1 MRFQYLRPVNTIF
14 LLFFE
19 MQIYK
24 KILIYP
30 QIKLDI
36 NTILTQLVIENKF
49 KYKLYTKSSSE
60 AHK

>member
-1 MRFQYLRPVNTIF
+1 M
-14 LLFFE
+14 
-19 MQIYK
+19 
-24 KILIYP
+24 YP